1 MAGSGPEA
9 MGWRDR
15 GMAAWIGA
23 GLLVVTALFHLS
35 GFAAIPASDGG
46 GFFDLAMRPLWLFA
60 GAHWLLL
67 AVIGLMPVSAGVRL
81 AIAAALLLDAA
92 LLAWFLGPFIGAAT
106 LGASGAA
113 FAVSGLRAERPIT
126 APSE

>member
-1 MAGSGPEA
+1 MAGLGPEA
-9 MGWRDR
+9 MGLRDR

-23 GLLVVTALFHLS
+23 GLLVLTALFHLS
-35 GFAAIPASDGG
+35 GFTAIPASDEA

-67 AVIGLMPVSAGVRL
+67 AVIGLMPVGRGVRL

-92 LLAWFLGPFIGAAT
+92 LLTWFLGPFIGAAT
-106 LGASGAA
+106 LAASGAA
-113 FAVSGLRAERPIT
+113 FAVNGLRADRQVT